1 MISSKNLKEIIMDDS
16 EFYSSQRYIE
26 GMSNLENDRDTF
38 IFHCCSKTLERVSIR
53 NAKYSTFNYNYG
65 LCVPQSALT
74 KFIRDGPPTY
84 VGFEVIY
91 QKKI

>member
-1 MISSKNLKEIIMDDS
+1 MDDS
-16 EFYSSQRYIE
+16 DFYSSQRYIE

-53 NAKYSTFNYNYG
+53 NTKYSTFNYNYG